1 MSTPSLLSPLRLA
14 ACALLAAGL
23 AGHAHAQRLVVV
35 SSAETEPYRLAANG
49 LARLGA
55 GVETFY
61 LSPDQEKAIVAALAR
76 SGRDTAIVALGGAAA
91 TLVASTKVPS
101 PSPPIVNCMVL
112 GAAPTRTG
120 AGTPTHV
127 SLDIPIE
134 AQGTWIRRLLP
145 QTRTIGIL
153 YDPAQNDGRAAESAS
168 ALKRIGFGVVLEP
181 VPTPA
186 ALPGALQRMQNH
198 VDLLHALPDTLVYAR
213 EHSRS
218 LLLFSFRQQIPI
230 AGPTESWVKAGAL
243 FAVDWDYQ
251 DLGRYCGALALRQL
265 AGGRTPPP
273 PPPRT
278 RVVANTRAAEQL
290 RVRWDDETMRLIDK
304 VYD

>member
-1 MSTPSLLSPLRLA
+1 VSAPPLLSPLRLA
-14 ACALLAAGL
+14 ACAVLAAAVL
-23 AGHAHAQRLVVV
+23 AGHSHAQRLVVV

-61 LSPDQEKAIVAALAR
+61 LSPDQEKVIAAALAR

-91 TLVASTKVPS
+91 TLVAAAKVPT

-112 GAAPTRTG
+112 AAAPAR
-120 AGTPTHV
+120 AGLPINV

-134 AQGTWIRRLLP
+134 AQGNWIRRLLP
-145 QTRTIGIL
+145 HARTVGIL
-153 YDPAQNDGRAAESAS
+153 YDPAQNDARAAESAA

-181 VPTPA
+181 VPSPT
-186 ALPGALQRMQNH
+186 ALPGALQRLQNH
-198 VDLLHALPDTLVYAR
+198 VDLLHALPDTMVYAR

-230 AGPTESWVKAGAL
+230 AGPTESWVRAGAL

-265 AGGRTPPP
+265 AGGRAPAPA
-273 PPPRT
+273 PPRT
-278 RVVANTRAAEQL
+278 RVVANTRSAEQL
-290 RVRWDDETMRLIDK
+290 RIRWDDETMRLIDK
-304 VYD
+304 VYE

>member
-1 MSTPSLLSPLRLA
+1 MSAPPLPSPLRLA
-14 ACALLAAGL
+14 ACALLAAAL
-23 AGHAHAQRLVVV
+23 AGPAHARRLVVV

-49 LARLGA
+49 LARLGT

-61 LSPDQEKAIVAALAR
+61 LSPDQEKAIAAALAR

-91 TLVASTKVPS
+91 TLVAAAKVPS

-112 GAAPTRTG
+112 GAAPPRAG
-120 AGTPTHV
+120 APIHV

-145 QTRTIGIL
+145 EARTIGIL
-153 YDPAQNDGRAAESAS
+153 YDPAQNDGRAAESAA

-181 VPTPA
+181 VPTPT
-186 ALPGALQRMQNH
+186 ALPGALQRLQNH
-198 VDLLHALPDTLVYAR
+198 VDLLHALPDTMVYAR

-218 LLLFSFRQQIPI
+218 LLLFSFRQRIPI
-230 AGPTESWVKAGAL
+230 AGPTEPWVKAGAL

-265 AGGRTPPP
+265 AGGRTPAP

-278 RVVANTRAAEQL
+278 RVVANTRSAEQL
-290 RVRWDDETMRLIDK
+290 RIRWDDETMRLIDK